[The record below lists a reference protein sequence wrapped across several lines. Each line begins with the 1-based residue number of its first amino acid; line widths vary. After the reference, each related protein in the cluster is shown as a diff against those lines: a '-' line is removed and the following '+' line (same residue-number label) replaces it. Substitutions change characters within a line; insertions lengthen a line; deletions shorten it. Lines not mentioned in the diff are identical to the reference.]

1 MQNKDLRRM
10 SRKDLLEIL
19 VEQQKIIEK
28 LELKISEYEEKEE
41 SERIVIDNAGSIAE
55 AVVSLSDIFDR
66 AQSVAD
72 QYLCEIENLKKRSV
86 QQAQEECDRMIEDAQ
101 EKASMII
108 RDAEAT
114 RIKKLQELNAYVKE
128 INQKVDLY
136 FKSHP
141 EVKGYVENNS
151 SSK

>member
-19 VEQQKIIEK
+19 VEQQKIIE
-28 LELKISEYEEKEE
+28 ELKSKISKYEENAE
-41 SERIVIDNAGSIAE
+41 SERIAIDNAGSIAE
-55 AVVSLSDIFDR
+55 AVVSLSDIFNH

-72 QYLCEIENLKKRSV
+72 QYLHEIENLKKRSA
-86 QQAQEECDRMIEDAQ
+86 QQAQEECDRMIEGAQ

-108 RDAEAT
+108 QNAEAVRT
-114 RIKKLQELNAYVKE
+114 KKLQELNAYVKE
-128 INQKVDLY
+128 INQKVDRY

-141 EVKGYVENNS
+141 EVKGYIENNNS
-151 SSK
+151 AK

>member
-41 SERIVIDNAGSIAE
+41 RERIVVDNAGSIAE
-55 AVVSLSDIFDR
+55 AVVSLSDIFDH

-86 QQAQEECDRMIEDAQ
+86 QQAQEEYDRMIEGAQ
-101 EKASMII
+101 EKATAII
-108 RDAEAT
+108 QNAEDVRT
-114 RIKKLQELNAYVKE
+114 KKLQKLNEYVKG
-128 INQKVDLY
+128 INKQVNDYLN
-136 FKSHP
+136 SHP
-141 EVKGYVENNS
+141 QIKKYIENNS
-151 SSK
+151 SAK